1 MTDPFDVLR
10 APLAPVQPDPEFDA
24 SLRARVERALA
35 LPRGVAVS
43 AAAEPTTEPATVL
56 APPRSAAIP
65 YLAIRDARRALDW
78 YADVFGAEIVG
89 EPIVMPD
96 GRIGHAELAISDG
109 VIYLADE
116 HPEIGVAAPRPG
128 EATVS
133 LMLNVS
139 DADEVRA
146 RALAAGATGDR
157 EPYDAYGTRN
167 AWIVDPF
174 GHRWGLQ
181 SPLSQPVSERIRGGD
196 AGFVWLSVPD
206 LERAEAFY
214 GAVLG
219 WQFAPRRADIRE
231 ITNVSR
237 KMHLAGSA
245 QRGTLSCAFA
255 VEDIEAA
262 VAAVRTGGGQSTD
275 PEARPHGMHADCTDD
290 QGTAFSL
297 YQPLADDPRP
307 AMNGN
312 VAGDLAYLTLEVVDS
327 ARAREFY
334 GAVLGWTYTPGS
346 IEDGWQVEDVAPMT
360 GLSGGHERA
369 TGVPMWLVADIDAAV
384 AAVRAAGGTST
395 DPQRQPYGI
404 SATCTDDQ
412 GVRFYLGQL

>member
-10 APLAPVQPDPEFDA
+10 APVVPVEPDPEFRTR
-24 SLRARVERALA
+24 LRARIERALA
-35 LPRGVAVS
+35 LPRGVAVTT
-43 AAAEPTTEPATVL
+43 TTEPVATV
-56 APPRSAAIP
+56 ATPRSAAIP

-78 YADVFGAEIVG
+78 YADVFGARVVG

-96 GRIGHAELAISDG
+96 GRIGHAELAVSDG

-116 HPEIGVAAPRPG
+116 HPEIGVSAPRPG
-128 EATVS
+128 EASVS
-133 LMLNVS
+133 LMLDVR

-181 SPLSQPVSERIRGGD
+181 SPLAVTERIRHGD
-196 AGFVWLSVPD
+196 VGFVSQFVPD
-206 LERAEAFY
+206 VERGEVFY

-219 WQFAPRRADIRE
+219 WRFAPRRADIRE
-231 ITNVSR
+231 ITNASR
-237 KMHLAGSA
+237 EMHLAGSA
-245 QRGTLSCAFA
+245 ERGTLYCAFA
-255 VEDIEAA
+255 VDDVEAA
-262 VAAVRTGGGQSTD
+262 VAAVRAHGGTATD
-275 PEARPHGMHADCTDD
+275 PQPRPYGIHSDCTDD

-297 YQPLADDPRP
+297 YQPVADAPRP
-307 AMNGN
+307 AMNGA

-334 GAVLGWTYTPGS
+334 GAVLGWTFSPGR
-346 IEDGWQVEDVAPMT
+346 IEDGWQVEGVAPMT

-369 TGVPMWLVADIDAAV
+369 TGVPMWLVPDIDAAV
-384 AAVRAAGGTST
+384 RAVRAAGGTST

-404 SATCTDDQ
+404 SAECTDDQ
-412 GVRFYLGQL
+412 GARFYLGQL